1 MGKWPELGDSAPGEL
16 VATSGSEW
24 IPAQSALP
32 VAFEG
37 PAFVPDPLPGNL
49 DPKAIVAECWED
61 IERAVVALAG
71 LNGKA
76 RSLPNPHLV
85 GRPMQLREAQAS
97 SRIENTV
104 ASAEE
109 VALADLE
116 QSAGD
121 ESREV
126 RNYLVALETV
136 LGSDRPISQGLL
148 KSMHAL
154 LMKGVRGSDRRPG
167 EYRSGQA
174 YIQGESTGFG
184 NARFVP
190 PPVEHLQACMD
201 NLESFIRK
209 ESARFP
215 LVVSTAVT
223 HYQFESI
230 HPFSDGNGRL
240 GRMLIMLQLC
250 RGGVLD
256 RPLLEF
262 SSFLDAHREAYCD
275 LMLAVSLEG
284 AWMDWVRFFCRGIAY
299 QAVRAG
305 ERTERL
311 LNLRSEYIES
321 VTEPRASVLLRDL
334 VDWLFTKPAVKVA
347 DVAKRGNIR
356 HQAAQRHVDRL
367 VEKGILVEVTGKN
380 YDRIYVARGILAM
393 IEGEDEPGAPS

>member
-1 MGKWPELGDSAPGEL
+1 MSRWPHLATKAPGEL
-16 VATSGSEW
+16 VATSGTEW
-24 IPAQSALP
+24 IPARSALP

-37 PAFVPDPLPGNL
+37 PAYLPNPIPGDL
-49 DPKAIVAECWED
+49 DPKWIVAECWED
-61 IERAVVALAG
+61 IERAVVALAA

-76 RSLPNPHLV
+76 RSLPNPHLI

-116 QSAGD
+116 QNMGD

-126 RNYLVALETV
+126 RNYLIALETA
-136 LGSDRPISQGLL
+136 LSSTHPISQGLL
-148 KSMHAL
+148 KSMHTL
-154 LMKGVRGSDRRPG
+154 LMKGVRGGDRRPG
-167 EYRSGQA
+167 QYRVGQA
-174 YIQGESTGFG
+174 YIHGESEGFG

-190 PPVEHLQACMD
+190 PPTEHLQACMD
-201 NLESFIRK
+201 NLESFIRID
-209 ESARFP
+209 SSRFP
-215 LVVSTAVT
+215 LVVSTAIT
-223 HYQFESI
+223 HYQFETI

-240 GRMLIMLQLC
+240 GRMLIMLQIC
-250 RGGVLD
+250 RGGVLE

-262 SSFLDAHREAYCD
+262 SSFLDAHRQSYFD

-284 AWMDWVRFFCRGIAY
+284 AWLDWIRFFCRGVAH
-299 QAVRAG
+299 QASRAG

-311 LNLRSEYIES
+311 LTLRSKYIDA

-334 VDWLFTKPAVKVA
+334 VDWLFTRPAVRVA
-347 DVAKRGNIR
+347 DVASRVNIR

-367 VEKGILVEVTGKN
+367 VEKGILTEVTGKN
-380 YDRIYVARGILAM
+380 YDRIYVARGVLAA
-393 IEGEDEPGAPS
+393 IEGEDEPLSHK